1 VPLSPESCVKDCA
14 EKKVDKPTCR
24 QLCQVQQGPC
34 SYWQEVVEKAKKT
47 KDNIGDAASSSSV
60 VYHSSRTSL
69 SRQKRQTSLTIEKR
83 QTSLTLEK
91 SQASLTLEKSQAS
104 TSPQNSKTLL
114 SFQKSQ
120 KSFNPQ
126 NSETTLSPQKLS
138 QTSLSPQKLSQT
150 SLSRE
155 QRWSE
160 AQVLLPP
167 DETGPSTIVLT
178 DPAKKKKKFV
188 SLIPFAIPEPVMTT
202 PPTSDPFHIIP
213 YSSEQ
218 LYLRSEEK
226 LAQCSQLTCLT
237 DDAKKATLCFQQ
249 VKNEANY
256 SLLQDGDGK
265 ANTLFVV

>member
-1 VPLSPESCVKDCA
+1 MPLSPESCVKDCA

-69 SRQKRQTSLTIEKR
+69 SRQKRQTSLTHEKR

-91 SQASLTLEKSQAS
+91 SQASLTLEKRQAP
-104 TSPQNSKTLL
+104 TSPQNRKALL

-120 KSFNPQ
+120 TSLDPQ
-126 NSETTLSPQKLS
+126 NIKTTLSPQNSK
-138 QTSLSPQKLSQT
+138 TTLSPQKLSQT

-167 DETGPSTIVLT
+167 DETGPSTIVLS

-202 PPTSDPFHIIP
+202 PPTSEPFHIIP

>member
-1 VPLSPESCVKDCA
+1 
-14 EKKVDKPTCR
+14 
-24 QLCQVQQGPC
+24 VQQGPC

-120 KSFNPQ
+120 TSLDPQ
-126 NSETTLSPQKLS
+126 NSKTT
-138 QTSLSPQKLSQT
+138 LSPQKLSQT

-155 QRWSE
+155 QRYSE

-202 PPTSDPFHIIP
+202 PPPSDPFHIIP